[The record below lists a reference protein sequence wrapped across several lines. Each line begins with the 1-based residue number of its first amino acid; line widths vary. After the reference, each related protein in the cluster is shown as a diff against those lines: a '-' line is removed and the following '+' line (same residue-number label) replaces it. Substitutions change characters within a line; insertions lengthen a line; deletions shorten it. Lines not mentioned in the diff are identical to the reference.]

1 MPSSGS
7 DVPEHIAS
15 TPVNFVIGGL
25 KHAPSNAAAAK
36 AGGSVIT
43 KRAQIFLGSEKE
55 TLTVKATILSLTMN
69 QP

>member
-43 KRAQIFLGSEKE
+43 PDLRLESESK
-55 TLTVKATILSLTMN
+55 VSLTHLA
-69 QP
+69 

>member
-15 TPVNFVIGGL
+15 TPVNFVIGAL

-43 KRAQIFLGSEKE
+43 PDLRLESKSK
-55 TLTVKATILSLTMN
+55 VSLTHLA
-69 QP
+69 